1 MLEWVPRIAS
11 FDEATLALAWLSREA
26 ARPGCCAGPY
36 LRSFY
41 DFLMLNA
48 DYVGVSPVHI

>member
-48 DYVGVSPVHI
+48 VYVGVSPVHI